1 MSRLGAFCTEKR
13 REYGSIV
20 TSLLHL
26 QKHATYPY
34 LSQINRL
41 HTPVS
46 HIEDPFQ

>member
-1 MSRLGAFCTEKR
+1 MNRLSVFFTEKR

-26 QKHATYPY
+26 EEHATYPY
-34 LSQINRL
+34 LSQINPL

>member
-1 MSRLGAFCTEKR
+1 MSHLGVFCTETR

-26 QKHATYPY
+26 QEHATYPD
-34 LSQINRL
+34 LSQINPL

-46 HIEDPFQ
+46 HTEDRFQ